1 MKLIPGHDTIRTI
14 PGLKLH
20 FLRLFY
26 SLKIFGFSEK
36 KSSYS
41 VFYSICLLQIV
52 PFLLVN
58 IKIKIG
64 PNFMGFFF
72 FYHKPTL
79 FSFLFPNLSAF

>member
-36 KSSYS
+36 K
-41 VFYSICLLQIV
+41 ILLQC
-52 PFLLVN
+52 FLQ
-58 IKIKIG
+58 
-64 PNFMGFFF
+64 
-72 FYHKPTL
+72 YL
-79 FSFLFPNLSAF
+79 FTSNCALSSS